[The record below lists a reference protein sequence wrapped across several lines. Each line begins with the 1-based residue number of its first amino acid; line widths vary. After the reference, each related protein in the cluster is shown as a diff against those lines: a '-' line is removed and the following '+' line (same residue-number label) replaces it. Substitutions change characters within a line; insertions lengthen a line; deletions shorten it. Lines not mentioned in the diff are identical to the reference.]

1 MRSFSSYLIRRNQ
14 TYYLKVTVPKSVQH
28 LTARREIVKSLGTDS
43 LSESRDKVMG
53 KLPLIKRLKA
63 MNPRNT
69 TTQVLQALFEE
80 LTDFDNIALHGRY
93 QYEPE
98 IDAVDPYLAA
108 HIGQLG
114 TIEDL
119 MEGGAARTTD
129 EDFWFTDVRPDYSNK
144 KQHMLFEEL
153 YAFLLDMR
161 IKKMITGTHREQLR
175 EGKRL
180 LQDMLAGVNEAK
192 PTYLLSQAWAKFFEA
207 NNERWVKG
215 KSEEDAQKVLSD
227 WNGDFEWMMLRLG
240 NIPVKDVTSKM
251 VKSMLGFYEARPNM
265 KYICEKTGG
274 RYGQMAKEDV
284 YALIVNGDIP
294 EEHEIGGNTLMRF
307 HKALKDFF
315 EWLIE
320 EDENSGITTNPALG
334 FSFKFKDPD
343 IRTKFSNEEIRKF
356 EAFAL
361 EQKEPW
367 KKWVILLAIYTGA
380 RLGDIKK
387 IMSHDTRA
395 ELLEDSGVKYYRI
408 KDGKTKAAIRNIP
421 IHKRLL
427 DTYGILDALK
437 KPMLISYVSNYFPR
451 WREHLG
457 IPDTDI
463 NDRNRTFHS
472 FRHSFKSQAA
482 TTINDS
488 RIEDA
493 LMGHESSGSA
503 GDKVYNT
510 YDLDVL
516 KGAIDKVHYG

>member
-53 KLPLIKRLKA
+53 KRPLIKRLKA

-69 TTQVLQALFEE
+69 TTQVLQELFDE

-93 QYEPE
+93 QYEP
-98 IDAVDPYLAA
+98 DTGVVDPYLAA

-114 TIEDL
+114 AIENL
-119 MEGGAARTTD
+119 MGGGAARTTD

-161 IKKMITGTHREQLR
+161 IKKMTTGTHREQLR
-175 EGKRL
+175 EGRRL
-180 LQDMLAGVNEAK
+180 LQEMLEEVNEAK
-192 PTYLLSQAWAKFFEA
+192 PAYLLSQAWGKFYATNQEK
-207 NNERWVKG
+207 WVKG
-215 KSEEDAQKVLSD
+215 KSAGDAQKVLSD
-227 WNGDFEWMMLRLG
+227 WNGDFKWMMLRLSD
-240 NIPVKDVTSKM
+240 IPVTDVTSKM
-251 VKSMLGFYEARPNM
+251 VKNMLGFYESRPDTRFT
-265 KYICEKTGG
+265 CEKTGSAYK
-274 RYGQMAKEDV
+274 RMPIEDV
-284 YALIVNGDIP
+284 YTLIVDGDIP

-307 HKALKDFF
+307 HMALKDFF
-315 EWLIE
+315 EWLVE
-320 EDENSGITTNPALG
+320 EDEDSGIATNPALG
-334 FSFKFKDPD
+334 FRFKFKESD
-343 IRTKFSNEEIRKF
+343 IRTKFTNEEIRKF

-361 EQKEPW
+361 EQREPW

-387 IMSHDTRA
+387 IMSHDAKA

-408 KDGKTKAAIRNIP
+408 KYGKTKAAIRNIP
-421 IHKRLL
+421 IPKKLL
-427 DTYGILDALK
+427 DYGILDALK
-437 KPMLISYVSNYFPR
+437 KPMFTSHVSNYFPR
-451 WREHLG
+451 WREKIG

-482 TTINDS
+482 ITIKDQ
-488 RIEDA
+488 RTEDT
-493 LMGHESSGSA
+493 LMGHEPKGSA
-503 GDKVYNT
+503 GDKVYLT
-510 YDLDVL
+510 YDISVL
-516 KGAIDKVHYG
+516 KEAIDKVHYE